1 LNQVIQNQRV
11 GCGSS
16 SEKVPDTIEEK
27 WKANFKV
34 FQKTDISCSNISK
47 MVEFAMS
54 LPGTSAPVERV
65 VFNYGG
71 GTFGLQKGV
80 DFQYLLLNI
89 C

>member
-27 WKANFKV
+27 WKAIFKM
-34 FQKTDISCSNISK
+34 FQNTDISCSNISK

-65 VFNYGG
+65 FFNYGEY
-71 GTFGLQKGV
+71 LVCRKG
-80 DFQYLLLNI
+80 
-89 C
+89 